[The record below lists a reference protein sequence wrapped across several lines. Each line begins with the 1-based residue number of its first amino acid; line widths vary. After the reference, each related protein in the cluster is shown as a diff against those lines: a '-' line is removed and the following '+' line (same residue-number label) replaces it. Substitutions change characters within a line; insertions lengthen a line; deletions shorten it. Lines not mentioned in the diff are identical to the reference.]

1 MRMLITVFWSL
12 ACVGVGV
19 ALATV
24 EVSGRTPLQHAER
37 AWRSDGVKR
46 LDSAKDRADDLVDD
60 VKKKVSTTVKD
71 AKDRPLDKHTA
82 DERSALE
89 QLIANRQR
97 DGK

>member
-1 MRMLITVFWSL
+1 MRLLITFFWSL

-37 AWRSDGVKR
+37 AWRSEGAKR
-46 LDSAKDRADDLVDD
+46 LDTAKDRADDLVDD
-60 VKKKVSTTVKD
+60 VKKKVSSP

-82 DERSALE
+82 DERSALD